1 MASRLPATLSKKAF
15 SLTRATD
22 DFFESCGRQPVVV
35 AFSLTRATDDF
46 FESCGR
52 QPVVVCFQPNP
63 GNRRLLRK
71 LRHTINLTAL
81 REQNT
86 YNRSLSKIFRGRGP
100 KRLTR

>member
-1 MASRLPATLSKKAF
+1 SCGRQPVVVCFQPNPGNRRLLRKLPASARSGLLSAY
-15 SLTRATD
+15 TRATD
-22 DFFESCGRQPVVV
+22 DFFESCV
-35 AFSLTRATDDF
+35 
-46 FESCGR
+46 R

-71 LRHTINLTAL
+71 LRHTINLTSL

-86 YNRSLSKIFRGRGP
+86 YNRSLSKILRGRGP